1 MHRAF
6 TSDPTRLRQILI
18 NLIGN
23 AVKFTHD
30 GVVTVR
36 VRRGETDA
44 QSPHLCFDVIDTGIG
59 IDASVI
65 DRLFDEF
72 TQADSTISRR
82 YEGTGL
88 GLAISRK
95 LVKTMGGEIG
105 VDSTLGEGSV
115 FHFWL
120 PLQEASGP
128 VIDGNKTAH
137 IAAFKTLR
145 PLRVLIAEDNQINHM
160 IIGALMKK
168 YGHTFVIA
176 ENGNEAV
183 IALQQAPFDLAL
195 LDIRMP
201 EMSGPEAARAIRKMP
216 APAGDIPIIALTAD
230 AMRDHLQA
238 YLDSGMNAITAKPI
252 DQTVL
257 LLSINDVMGETI
269 HQPLDEAG
277 RPIDM
282 PRREVADDDD
292 AVVKSVAAL
301 LQSFNETDTVKG
313 SRACPLAT

>member
-1 MHRAF
+1 MFCNSNLPETRDGRLIQANPWGPWAPVATLPMPNAPMGASYTTWRD
-6 TSDPTRLRQILI
+6 TS
-18 NLIGN
+18 
-23 AVKFTHD
+23 
-30 GVVTVR
+30 
-36 VRRGETDA
+36 
-44 QSPHLCFDVIDTGIG
+44 FDVIDTGIG

-183 IALQQAPFDLAL
+183 IA
-195 LDIRMP
+195 
-201 EMSGPEAARAIRKMP
+201 
-216 APAGDIPIIALTAD
+216 
-230 AMRDHLQA
+230 
-238 YLDSGMNAITAKPI
+238 
-252 DQTVL
+252 
-257 LLSINDVMGETI
+257 
-269 HQPLDEAG
+269 
-277 RPIDM
+277 
-282 PRREVADDDD
+282 
-292 AVVKSVAAL
+292 
-301 LQSFNETDTVKG
+301 
-313 SRACPLAT
+313 